1 MLRTKLYLPTNVQ
14 YKETQTWKILVVMGI
29 FLYLTGCSLVPRPE
43 PEIKVVTKVEK
54 TEVPIMSRPKPVQLT
69 DTRVR
74 VINEQNL
81 EQFIKEFKEQ
91 YGEVAIVVLSMR
103 DYENLALNIADIRRY
118 INQQKEIIIY
128 YEKAV
133 SPDQNKNTT
142 DSSVQK

>member
-1 MLRTKLYLPTNVQ
+1 
-14 YKETQTWKILVVMGI
+14 
-29 FLYLTGCSLVPRPE
+29 
-43 PEIKVVTKVEK
+43 
-54 TEVPIMSRPKPVQLT
+54 MSRPKPVQLS

-74 VINEQNL
+74 VVNEQNL

-103 DYENLALNIADIRRY
+103 DYQNLALNIADIRRY

-133 SPDQNKNTT
+133 APQDKIPTE
-142 DSSVQK
+142 SSVQE

>member
-1 MLRTKLYLPTNVQ
+1 
-14 YKETQTWKILVVMGI
+14 
-29 FLYLTGCSLVPRPE
+29 
-43 PEIKVVTKVEK
+43 
-54 TEVPIMSRPKPVQLT
+54 MSRPKPVQLS

-128 YEKAV
+128 YERAV
-133 SPDQNKNTT
+133 APQDKNTT

>member
-1 MLRTKLYLPTNVQ
+1 
-14 YKETQTWKILVVMGI
+14 
-29 FLYLTGCSLVPRPE
+29 
-43 PEIKVVTKVEK
+43 
-54 TEVPIMSRPKPVQLT
+54 MSRPKPVQLT

-74 VINEQNL
+74 VINGQNL
-81 EQFIKEFKEQ
+81 EQFIKECKEQ

-133 SPDQNKNTT
+133 SPDQSKNTT

>member
-1 MLRTKLYLPTNVQ
+1 MAQAQNFGA
-14 YKETQTWKILVVMGI
+14 ESWKILVVAGM
-29 FLYLTGCSLVPRPE
+29 FLYLTGCSLIPRPE

-54 TEVPIMSRPKPVQLT
+54 TEVPIMSRPKPVQLS

-133 SPDQNKNTT
+133 APQDKNTT
-142 DSSVQK
+142 ESSVQE

>member
-1 MLRTKLYLPTNVQ
+1 
-14 YKETQTWKILVVMGI
+14 
-29 FLYLTGCSLVPRPE
+29 
-43 PEIKVVTKVEK
+43 
-54 TEVPIMSRPKPVQLT
+54 MSRPKPVQLT

-128 YEKAV
+128 
-133 SPDQNKNTT
+133 
-142 DSSVQK
+142 